1 MEHKT
6 LEQIRDVAEI
16 LPDRLRRRPLS
27 KRQRLER
34 WADALEREGDRSLT
48 TLRQIEYAP
57 PEEREALR
65 ADDTPLTVAFSDARL
80 RADGLAGD
88 TVGDAVAFFGLRPM
102 ELHAILCTCHH
113 GPTIAADTAA
123 ERIRAAVRQQ
133 QLYAQAAF
141 AGAAAVA
148 SVMLAALIF

>member
-27 KRQRLER
+27 KRRRLER
-34 WADALEREGDRSLT
+34 WAEILEREGDRQLT
-48 TLRQIEYAP
+48 TLREIENAP
-57 PEEREALR
+57 ADEREALR
-65 ADDTPLTVAFSDARL
+65 GDDSPLTIAFSDPRL

-88 TVGDAVAFFGLRPM
+88 TVGDAAAFFEMSPM
-102 ELHAILCTCHH
+102 ELHGILCTCHH

-141 AGAAAVA
+141 VGAAAVA
-148 SVMLAALIF
+148 SVLLAALLV